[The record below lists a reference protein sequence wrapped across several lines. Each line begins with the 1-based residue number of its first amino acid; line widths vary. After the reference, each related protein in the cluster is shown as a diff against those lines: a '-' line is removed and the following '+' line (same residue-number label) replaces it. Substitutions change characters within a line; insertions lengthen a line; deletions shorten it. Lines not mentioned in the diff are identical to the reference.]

1 MLVPTISLLQTAR
14 EGGYAV
20 GAFNVYNLEGARA
33 VVAAAEA
40 ERSPAIVQVHPRVL
54 SAGGQ
59 ALAALCLAAARAA
72 SVPVAV
78 HLDHS
83 RSADD
88 IRTALA
94 AGFTSVMAD
103 GSHLPYPDN
112 VAFSREMAA
121 LAHAQERGIEAELG
135 KLTGTEDELTVP
147 EYEARLTDPEQA
159 ADFVLQTG
167 VDALAVCIGNVH
179 GHYPGEPRLDFDRLS
194 ALQGNVP
201 VPLVLHGASGL
212 PDRLVRRAVELGV
225 CKINVN
231 TQVREAYLGT
241 LKDQLYPKG
250 FPDLL
255 TLMADA
261 VSAMQAVVQEKIR
274 LFGSSAR
281 AHP

>member
-1 MLVPTISLLQTAR
+1 VLIPTIPLLQTAR

-20 GAFNVYNLEGARA
+20 GAFNAYNLEGVRA

-40 ERSPAIVQVHPRVL
+40 ERSPVIVQVHPRVL
-54 SAGGQ
+54 SAGGR
-59 ALAALCLAAARAA
+59 ALAALCLAAAREA
-72 SVPVAV
+72 SVPMAV

-83 RSADD
+83 KSADE

-103 GSHLPYPDN
+103 GSHLPYPEN
-112 VAFSREMAA
+112 LTFSREMAA

-135 KLTGTEDELTVP
+135 KLTGTEDGLTIP
-147 EYEARLTDPEQA
+147 EYEAKLTDPEQA
-159 ADFVLQTG
+159 AEFVARTG

-194 ALQGNVP
+194 ALQRNVS

-212 PDRLVRRAVELGV
+212 PDRLVRRAVEFGV

-241 LKDQLYPKG
+241 LKDRLRSDK

-255 TLMADA
+255 ALMADA
-261 VSAMQAVVQEKIR
+261 VSAMQSVIQGKIR
-274 LFGSSAR
+274 LFGSTAK
-281 AHP
+281 AYL